1 MNTFNRIVMVL
12 GILIW
17 IAAVTYV
24 VLLPLDAVGVA
35 RLGLDQFERSLFD
48 DQFFTYFLAA
58 SGVVLFI
65 LLVLLWLELRRPRR
79 RTVRIKTDGRGN
91 AQLDIESVIQSL
103 EYRIDELAGV
113 RQVRT
118 HVRSRGK
125 DVDVALDLDTSPS
138 VNIPVLTDQVV
149 SLAQDIVEE
158 QLGLSIHGK
167 VRVNIKHEPYPRGTM
182 PVTTR
187 QERDAGTRPALV
199 EPLLPRASESPAPK
213 PTETRNK
220 PVVVSAS
227 APAGTGSQPEGKA
240 ESEDGQGEEDDD
252 APDKPAW

>member
-12 GILIW
+12 GILVW

-35 RLGLDQFERSLFD
+35 RIGLDQFEQSLFD
-48 DQFFTYFLAA
+48 DQFFTYFLAV
-58 SGVVLFI
+58 SGVVLFL

-79 RTVRIKTDGRGN
+79 RTVRIKTQGRGN

-103 EYRIDELAGV
+103 EYRVDELAGV

-158 QLGLSIHGK
+158 QLGLQIHGQ

-182 PVTTR
+182 PVTAR
-187 QERDAGTRPALV
+187 QEREAGTRPALV
-199 EPLLPRASESPAPK
+199 EPVLPRASDRPAPK
-213 PTETRNK
+213 PAESLSK
-220 PVVVSAS
+220 PVVVPAS
-227 APAGTGSQPEGKA
+227 TPAVAAEEATEPEA
-240 ESEDGQGEEDDD
+240 EDGQGEQDDE
-252 APDKPAW
+252 APKTAW

>member
-1 MNTFNRIVMVL
+1 MNAFNRIVMVL

-35 RLGLDQFERSLFD
+35 RIGLDLFEQSLFD
-48 DQFFTYFLAA
+48 DQFFTYFLIV
-58 SGVVLFI
+58 SGVILFVL
-65 LLVLLWLELRRPRR
+65 LMLLWLELRRPRR
-79 RTVRIKTDGRGN
+79 RTVRIKTQGRGN

-103 EYRIDELAGV
+103 EYRVDELAGV

-149 SLAQDIVEE
+149 SLAQDIVEG
-158 QLGLSIHGK
+158 QLGLKIHGP

-182 PVTTR
+182 PVTTP
-187 QERDAGTRPALV
+187 QERDSSARPALV
-199 EPLLPRASESPAPK
+199 EPVLPRATERPAPK
-213 PTETRNK
+213 PAEPVSK
-220 PVVVSAS
+220 PVVVSS
-227 APAGTGSQPEGKA
+227 GPATEAGSQAAEKA
-240 ESEDGQGEEDDD
+240 ETEGEKPDEDDD
-252 APDKPAW
+252 APKKPAW

>member
-48 DQFFTYFLAA
+48 DLFFTYFLAA
-58 SGVVLFI
+58 SGVILFI

-103 EYRIDELAGV
+103 EYRVDELAGV

-149 SLAQDIVEE
+149 SLAQDIVEG
-158 QLGLSIHGK
+158 QLGLKMHGQ

-182 PVTTR
+182 PVSTR
-187 QERDAGTRPALV
+187 QESDAGARPALV
-199 EPLLPRASESPAPK
+199 EPVLPRASERPAPK
-213 PTETRNK
+213 PAEPSSK
-220 PVVVSAS
+220 PVVVTA
-227 APAGTGSQPEGKA
+227 APVGTGSQPEGNAK
-240 ESEDGQGEEDDD
+240 SEDGQDDEDDE
-252 APDKPAW
+252 ATDKPAW